1 MNIIEKETQGKDEI
15 STGEPQMRGAEDVE
29 KMDKVTTE
37 AESVKGGEVGSGS
50 GKEQN
55 GLPQS
60 MVWVQV

>member
-1 MNIIEKETQGKDEI
+1 
-15 STGEPQMRGAEDVE
+15 MRGAEDVE

-37 AESVKGGEVGSGS
+37 AESVKGGEVGSGA